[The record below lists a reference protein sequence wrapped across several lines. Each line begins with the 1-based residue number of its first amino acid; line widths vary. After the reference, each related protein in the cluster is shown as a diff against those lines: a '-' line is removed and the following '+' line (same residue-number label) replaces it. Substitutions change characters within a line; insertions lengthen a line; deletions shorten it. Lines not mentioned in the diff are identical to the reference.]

1 MWYVCSLGWGKNQ
14 DTLGE
19 IDIRIVMQQ
28 MGEKINFIQDDSL
41 AFCSQSEDNND
52 LEQIKKDD
60 LWLMFACSE
69 GWPMS

>member
-1 MWYVCSLGWGKNQ
+1 
-14 DTLGE
+14 
-19 IDIRIVMQQ
+19 MQQ

-60 LWLMFACSE
+60 L
-69 GWPMS
+69 